1 MKAMFLIELRIATFS
16 QFHILPL
23 LCVLNAAKRTFKSDL
38 IMQAADLQLAQI
50 ASWPKCIAGTLI
62 GFHNG
67 GRLRS
72 VGSQFIGS
80 LSQTCN

>member
-1 MKAMFLIELRIATFS
+1 MKAMFLVQLRIATCY

-23 LCVLNAAKRTFKSDL
+23 LCVLNAAKRSFKSDL
-38 IMQAADLQLAQI
+38 IMQAADLLAQI
-50 ASWPKCIAGTLI
+50 ASWPKCIAGTPI

-80 LSQTCN
+80 LSPACN